1 MTWSAG
7 KRERASHDM
16 LGSTQFWLDEKSG
29 GKFFKSRSRSV
40 VMCAWVKLD
49 GPRRVH
55 AHKVQARIQGRWNG
69 WIFIPLFLS
78 SLLSFFSYPSNVEII
93 FDFSYFSDW
102 GWKNSPSI
110 SKSWI
115 RAWSKRTEH
124 LRRSKTAPKTPP
136 TDWIWIWMLNARFG
150 RIRLLL
156 DKSVST
162 LWYFH
167 KHLFI

>member
-69 WIFIPLFLS
+69 WIFISLFLS

-124 LRRSKTAPKTPP
+124 LRRSSENGSNRLNLN
-136 TDWIWIWMLNARFG
+136 LNAKCPVWKDTFASWQVCQYTM
-150 RIRLLL
+150 IF
-156 DKSVST
+156 S
-162 LWYFH
+162 
-167 KHLFI
+167 